1 MYGITGNNTISEVIG
16 ISWLS
21 WWVSIIPAWLITI
34 IAAALPISEVRGAIP
49 LAIGVY
55 GFSPEQ
61 AYLLSVFGNM
71 LPIIPLLLF
80 LGPVS
85 DYLRRFAI
93 GDKFFTWLFART
105 RQKCIKEH
113 ENFGLTAL
121 ALFVAIPLPMTGA
134 WTGCVVAFLLGFRF
148 WHAFAAIATGVIV
161 AGVIVTAVWVGAS
174 SVPGV
179 LRMII

>member
-1 MYGITGNNTISEVIG
+1 MNGIPGNNTINEIIG

-21 WWVSIIPAWLITI
+21 WWVSIIPPWLITI
-34 IAAALPISEVRGAIP
+34 IVAALPISEVRGAIP

-55 GFSPEQ
+55 GFSPMQ
-61 AYLLSVFGNM
+61 AYLLSVFGNL

-85 DYLRRFAI
+85 DYLRRFTI

-105 RQKCIKEH
+105 RRKYIQDH

-121 ALFVAIPLPMTGA
+121 AIFVAIPLPMTGA
-134 WTGCVVAFLLGFRF
+134 WTGCLVAFLLGFRF
-148 WHAFAAIATGVIV
+148 WHAFAANA
-161 AGVIVTAVWVGAS
+161 AGVIIAGIIVTATVVG
-174 SVPGV
+174 VQF
-179 LRMII
+179 LL

>member
-1 MYGITGNNTISEVIG
+1 VVFIVPE
-16 ISWLS
+16 
-21 WWVSIIPAWLITI
+21 WLITLVV
-34 IAAALPISEVRGAIP
+34 AAIPVSEVRGAIP
-49 LAIGVY
+49 LAIGVFGY
-55 GFSPEQ
+55 SPLQ

-85 DYLRRFAI
+85 DYLRRFDC

-105 RQKCIKEH
+105 RRKCIQDH

-121 ALFVAIPLPMTGA
+121 AIFVAIPLPMTGA

-148 WHAFAAIATGVIV
+148 WPAFVAIAAGVLA
-161 AGVIVTAVWVGAS
+161 AGVIVTTFT
-174 SVPGV
+174 V
-179 LRMII
+179 LGFKLLGF